1 MPTADP
7 EHEPPWGLDGRVAV
21 VTGAGSGIGAATARL
36 LDQAGATVVAADVD
50 VGAAQATASPAERIH
65 ATGVD
70 VRDEHSVSAMIADA
84 HALHGRLDILVNV
97 AGVGSTTSAP
107 DTPLA
112 VWDNVFAV
120 NARGTFLCCKHALAH
135 MVEQG
140 DGVIVNIASVAGLVG
155 LRNRAAYCASK
166 GAVIAF
172 TRAIAIDHVKD
183 GVRVNCI
190 CPGTMR
196 RRGCAGLLKTSGSHS
211 TSSRRASRWAA
222 SGRRMRWRKPCAT
235 WSRTRAA
242 SSPAARS

>member
-97 AGVGSTTSAP
+97 AGVDRRP
-107 DTPLA
+107 RRP
-112 VWDNVFAV
+112 
-120 NARGTFLCCKHALAH
+120 
-135 MVEQG
+135 
-140 DGVIVNIASVAGLVG
+140 
-155 LRNRAAYCASK
+155 
-166 GAVIAF
+166 
-172 TRAIAIDHVKD
+172 TR
-183 GVRVNCI
+183 R
-190 CPGTMR
+190 
-196 RRGCAGLLKTSGSHS
+196 
-211 TSSRRASRWAA
+211 
-222 SGRRMRWRKPCAT
+222 
-235 WSRTRAA
+235 
-242 SSPAARS
+242 